1 MRSPKFEIHWRL
13 NPNIVVGFE
22 VSLGFTRVDDA
33 SGFHEHDLAFAFCEG
48 PVACPFR
55 DDMHFTG
62 VEGDGPVFKFNVHA
76 AFKDDEH
83 FIRVAVIVPDK
94 FAFNLDEFE
103 LVIVHFSDDF
113 WRPVVREEFE
123 FFREVNDGHGGS
135 TTPVLLGSM
144 PSMGVPMMPYSVQ
157 NRGHGNTRW

>member
-13 NPNIVVGFE
+13 NPNIVVSFE
-22 VSLGFTRVDDA
+22 VPFGFTRVDDT

-48 PVACPFR
+48 LVPCSFG
-55 DDMHFTG
+55 DDVHFSS
-62 VEGDGPVFKFNVHA
+62 VERDGPVFKFNVHA

-83 FIRVAVIVPDK
+83 FIGVAVVVPDK

-103 LVIVHFSDDF
+103 LVIVHLSDDF
-113 WRPVVREEFE
+113 GGPVFREEFE
-123 FFREVNDGHGGS
+123 FFCEVNDGHEES

-144 PSMGVPMMPYSVQ
+144 PSKEAPMMLDFVQ
-157 NRGHGNTRW
+157 NPEHGSTRW

>member
-1 MRSPKFEIHWRL
+1 MRSPRFDIHRCL
-13 NPNIVVGFE
+13 NPNIVVSLE
-22 VSLGFTRVDDA
+22 VTFGFTRVDDT
-33 SGFHEHDLAFAFCEG
+33 SGFHEHDFAFGFREG
-48 PVACPFR
+48 LVPCSFG
-55 DDMHFTG
+55 DDVHFSS
-62 VEGDGPVFKFNVHA
+62 VERDGPVFKLNVHA
-76 AFKDDEH
+76 ALKNNEH
-83 FIRVAVIVPDK
+83 FIGMAVVMPDK

-144 PSMGVPMMPYSVQ
+144 PSMGVPMMPHSVQ